1 MRSSGAVY
9 PYQDLVW
16 SVFLILENLILI
28 TVNVNFN
35 FHQLQFAWPLQYSTP
50 VAWPWGLS
58 SSQAP
63 AEHDALKLVLLLIFG
78 LHHLGA

>member
-9 PYQDLVW
+9 PYQGLVW
-16 SVFLILENLILI
+16 SVFLIN
-28 TVNVNFN
+28 VNVNFN

-50 VAWPWGLS
+50 VVWPWSLS

-63 AEHDALKLVLLLIFG
+63 AEHDALKLVQLL
-78 LHHLGA
+78 HLWASPSWCLN